1 MSSQVALITGCSSGI
16 GRDLANALTL
26 AGYTIVAT
34 ARKAA
39 DLNDLD
45 AALKLSLDVTD
56 NASIHKAIKKTLDEL
71 GRIDLLINNAGYAFR
86 SVVEEISDEKL
97 HALFDVNV
105 YGVIRMV
112 RAVAPVMRAQHSGR
126 IVNIGSI
133 SGKIVLP
140 VSGPYCA
147 SKYALE
153 AFSDAMRLELSPFGI
168 FVVLIEPGNINT
180 NFMQNAVRKSDGA
193 LSNPDS
199 PYKKLYE
206 NYLVFNERMRKVQAD
221 PSAVSAAVLKSLA
234 AKRPKAR
241 YRAAVP
247 LPNLLLT
254 YLGDRLKDRI
264 LKAKYQIS
272 RKIDF

>member
-16 GRDLANALTL
+16 GRDLANALTM

-34 ARKAA
+34 ARKVS
-39 DLNDLD
+39 DLKGLD

-56 NASIHKAIKKTLDEL
+56 NVSIHKAVKKTLDEF

-112 RAVAPVMRAQHSGR
+112 RAVAPAMRSQRSGR
-126 IVNIGSI
+126 IINIGSI

-153 AFSDAMRLELSPFGI
+153 AFSDAMRLELFPFGI

-180 NFMQNAVRKSDGA
+180 NFMENAVRKSDGA

-206 NYLVFNERMRKVQAD
+206 NYLTFNDRMRRVQAD
-221 PSAVSAAVLKSLA
+221 PAAVSAAVLKSLA

-264 LKAKYQIS
+264 LKAKYRIS
-272 RKIDF
+272 KRTIF